1 MSLLHQTYAF
11 WHLVLA
17 IIEALLLVSAYSFLK
32 LSHNITA
39 IALPFILLSTIYD
52 NVILFSGKYIGVG
65 SLLESL
71 SVQRYFLHYAFVP
84 LLIVV
89 AIELAFVAGAKWANQ
104 TVRVLSWLL
113 AGGIAAYDLAT
124 NFIGLELKPVTF
136 ADVLRYTPTVLSPP
150 ISTIAISVFVCFVA
164 VGIRVRTKSWS
175 WLLAG
180 STIALIT
187 GALPLRTYGT
197 LPGSAGEC
205 LLALG
210 LLLTQYQFESDLE
223 VAPKYSST
231 QIAGDG

>member
-1 MSLLHQTYAF
+1 MNLLDYSL

-17 IIEALLLVSAYSFLK
+17 LIEVLLLVSAYSFLK
-32 LSHNITA
+32 LSHNPTMV
-39 IALPFILLSTIYD
+39 ALPFILLSTIYD

-65 SLLESL
+65 NLLENL

-89 AIELAFVAGAKWANQ
+89 AIELAFVGGAKWANQ

-113 AGGIAAYDLAT
+113 AGGIAGYDLAT
-124 NFIGLELKPVTF
+124 HFIGLELKPEAF
-136 ADVLRYTPTVLSPP
+136 ADVLRYVPTVPQIP
-150 ISTIAISVFVCFVA
+150 ISTIIISVFVCLVA

-180 STIALIT
+180 SLIALIAN
-187 GALPLRTYGT
+187 ALPSAIYGT

-210 LLLTQYQFESDLE
+210 LLLTQYQFESDLSE
-223 VAPKYSST
+223 VRILSANT
-231 QIAGDG
+231 NF